1 MIDEGECDW
10 KIISIDANDP
20 MASKMSDISDVD
32 VHMPNLL
39 KMTIHWFTNYK
50 VRLSLKMIILLPT
63 HYPSA
68 TST

>member
-50 VRLSLKMIILLPT
+50 VRLSSFKELIL
-63 HYPSA
+63 
-68 TST
+68 